1 MKKTIFV
8 CALALLTGACVCD
21 NGRESIQQRY
31 YEQPAYM
38 TQQPQ
43 QATVTYRSYVQASYT
58 QPVRQQV
65 VYQQPVQRPV
75 YQQPVYQRR
84 VYPQQVVQQPVCTC
98 RICGC

>member
-21 NGRESIQQRY
+21 NGRESMQQRY
-31 YEQPAYM
+31 YEQPAYVA
-38 TQQPQ
+38 QQPQ

-75 YQQPVYQRR
+75 Y
-84 VYPQQVVQQPVCTC
+84 PQQVIQQPVCTC

>member
-21 NGRESIQQRY
+21 NGRESMQQRY

-38 TQQPQ
+38 AQQPQ

-75 YQQPVYQRR
+75 YQRP
-84 VYPQQVVQQPVCTC
+84 VYPQQVIQQPVCTC

>member
-21 NGRESIQQRY
+21 NGRESMQQRY
-31 YEQPAYM
+31 YEQPAYVA
-38 TQQPQ
+38 QQPQ

-75 YQQPVYQRR
+75 YQQ
-84 VYPQQVVQQPVCTC
+84 QVIQQPVCTC

>member
-21 NGRESIQQRY
+21 NGRESMQQRY

-75 YQQPVYQRR
+75 Y
-84 VYPQQVVQQPVCTC
+84 PQQVIQQPVCTC

>member
-8 CALALLTGACVCD
+8 CGLALLTSACVCD
-21 NGRESIQQRY
+21 NGRESMQQRY
-31 YEQPAYM
+31 YEQPSYM

-65 VYQQPVQRPV
+65 VYQQPVQQRPV
-75 YQQPVYQRR
+75 YQQQMM
-84 VYPQQVVQQPVCTC
+84 QQPMVCTC
-98 RICGC
+98 RFCGC

>member
-21 NGRESIQQRY
+21 NGRESMQQRY
-31 YEQPAYM
+31 YEQPSYM

-58 QPVRQQV
+58 QPMRQQV
-65 VYQQPVQRPV
+65 VYQQPVYQRPV
-75 YQQPVYQRR
+75 YQ
-84 VYPQQVVQQPVCTC
+84 QQVVQQPVCTC